1 MPSQNPLFI
10 KIGKNLCK
18 IENICYFC
26 KHINAKTMKE
36 PINTHPMQQQPTAVR
51 KASMMA
57 GSSQLGGVFSCRRGV
72 RFLRSLSR
80 PLPIVFVLLILALTL
95 SSCEK
100 SLSRDGDSYPEM
112 QTYYTE
118 SCSWDAQ
125 VLTSDSL
132 RRFRLKV
139 ADYVSVHP
147 DAKHTTVYPKIQD
160 NIRQASLRVTLTID
174 PTWGG
179 DTVINY

>member
-1 MPSQNPLFI
+1 LF
-10 KIGKNLCK
+10 
-18 IENICYFC
+18 
-26 KHINAKTMKE
+26 
-36 PINTHPMQQQPTAVR
+36 
-51 KASMMA
+51 S
-57 GSSQLGGVFSCRRGV
+57 FSL
-72 RFLRSLSR
+72 F
-80 PLPIVFVLLILALTL
+80 
-95 SSCEK
+95 SCEK
-100 SLSRDGDSYPEM
+100 ELNADGDSYPEL

-147 DAKHTTVYPKIQD
+147 DAIHTTVYPMIQD

-179 DTVINY
+179 DTVINF

>member
-1 MPSQNPLFI
+1 M
-10 KIGKNLCK
+10 
-18 IENICYFC
+18 YFC
-26 KHINAKTMKE
+26 ANNKLKQMKQTYSISPLCATLRNLIGGGKTLN
-36 PINTHPMQQQPTAVR
+36 ISVLRNSFR
-51 KASMMA
+51 S
-57 GSSQLGGVFSCRRGV
+57 FSHAIPSFFI
-72 RFLRSLSR
+72 FLFGICLFSFSL
-80 PLPIVFVLLILALTL
+80 F
-95 SSCEK
+95 SCEK
-100 SLSRDGDSYPEM
+100 ELNADGGSYPEL

-147 DAKHTTVYPKIQD
+147 DAIHTSVYPKIQD

-179 DTVINY
+179 DTVINF

>member
-1 MPSQNPLFI
+1 
-10 KIGKNLCK
+10 
-18 IENICYFC
+18 
-26 KHINAKTMKE
+26 MKE

-57 GSSQLGGVFSCRRGV
+57 GTSLLGGAFSCRRGV

-80 PLPIVFVLLILALTL
+80 PLPIVFALLILALTL

-100 SLSRDGDSYPEM
+100 SLSRDGDSYPEL

-132 RRFRLKV
+132 RCFRL
-139 ADYVSVHP
+139 SSR
-147 DAKHTTVYPKIQD
+147 KHIIT
-160 NIRQASLRVTLTID
+160 SLKQTAEQIYLLL
-174 PTWGG
+174 
-179 DTVINY
+179 

>member
-57 GSSQLGGVFSCRRGV
+57 GSSQEHWGLVPR
-72 RFLRSLSR
+72 
-80 PLPIVFVLLILALTL
+80 
-95 SSCEK
+95 
-100 SLSRDGDSYPEM
+100 
-112 QTYYTE
+112 
-118 SCSWDAQ
+118 
-125 VLTSDSL
+125 DSL
-132 RRFRLKV
+132 ATGRT
-139 ADYVSVHP
+139 SS
-147 DAKHTTVYPKIQD
+147 IC
-160 NIRQASLRVTLTID
+160 
-174 PTWGG
+174 G
-179 DTVINY
+179 